1 MSRRLFIV
9 EDAFHI
15 EGRGVAPVPGII
27 PEGSERFRIGDSI
40 QLRRPDGS
48 TQQCIIAGIDLFS
61 NPKLD
66 FPILIT
72 GITKD
77 AIPIGTEVWSVDGD
91 QNSQLREKS

>member
-9 EDAFHI
+9 EDAFHL
-15 EGRGVAPVPGII
+15 EGRGVVPVPGII

-48 TQQCIIAGIDLFS
+48 TQLCIIGGIDLS
-61 NPKLD
+61 NPKLH
-66 FPILIT
+66 FPILIA

-77 AIPIGTEVWSVDGD
+77 AIPIGTEVWSVDGG
-91 QNSQLREKS
+91 QNSQPREKS